1 MQSQVMIQRDDRLLN
16 PRRVIRSDIKQLKIG
31 SVICD
36 GRRFELR
43 YGRNAVSFTKTE
55 FALLSMLAAQPGR
68 LLTRQYLQDTV
79 WGSGPAISL
88 RTIDAHI
95 GHIRKKLLK
104 LKMDPDSVPVI
115 QTVWGL
121 GYKLRESRP
130 E

>member
-1 MQSQVMIQRDDRLLN
+1 MQSQVVTGRDDPLIM
-16 PRRVIRSDIKQLKIG
+16 PRRVIPSEFKIG
-31 SVICD
+31 LVVCD
-36 GRRFELR
+36 GRRRELR
-43 YGRNAVSFTKTE
+43 SRHTAVSFTKTE
-55 FALLSMLAAQPGR
+55 FALLSVLAAQPGR

-79 WGSGPAISL
+79 WGSGPAVSL